1 MEKLVILDYV
11 IPSVHIYDVDPEA
24 DVDEEYIENLGFNTN
39 SCNWMFGEE
48 MEIIYHKEVLK

>member
-11 IPSVHIYDVDPEA
+11 IPSVHIYDVDSDA

-39 SCNWMFGEE
+39 SCSWMFGEE
-48 MEIIYHKEVLK
+48 MEIIYHKEVLR